1 MWHLYFQNGILG
13 RFLAEYT
20 FERTVIKKPL
30 KMDINN
36 KFQLTQLYFDS
47 QGGFLTKS
55 TFEIIMAYFHPLQCH
70 SGSE

>member
-1 MWHLYFQNGILG
+1 MT
-13 RFLAEYT
+13 EYT

-30 KMDINN
+30 KMDVNQ
-36 KFQLTQLYFDS
+36 KFQLTQFHFDT

-55 TFEIIMAYFHPLQCH
+55 TFEIIMAYFTRDLQCH